1 MQRYFVAMRAM
12 IARNLINMRRYI
24 FNTISGLVTMYI
36 VFMLLFLGIRGIGGA
51 ALAGGTT
58 LEGLIVS
65 YLLWVLS
72 ISAYS
77 DLAWDL
83 NQEAQVGTLEQLYIS
98 PIGFNW
104 LNAFNII
111 SGLGFSFLLSGVL
124 LVVMMVSTGKYLSV
138 DLISVLPLMIAS
150 LLGVYGIG
158 FAMGGLALVFKRIQ
172 AFFQIF
178 QFVFVAFLAL
188 PLDRFPW
195 AQFLPLTMGG
205 HLLRQVMIHG
215 TRLWE
220 LPATSLAVLALT
232 GICYLALGLI
242 TFEWSARI
250 AKRKGL
256 LGHY

>member
-1 MQRYFVAMRAM
+1 VQRYLIAMRAM
-12 IARNLINMRRYI
+12 IARNLITMRRYV

-36 VFMLLFLGIRGIGGA
+36 VFMLLFMGVRGIGGA

-98 PIGFNW
+98 PIGFSW
-104 LNAFNII
+104 LNAFNLI
-111 SGLGFSFLLSGVL
+111 SGLGLSFVFAAVL
-124 LVVMMVSTGKYLSV
+124 LTLMMLTTGTYLNLDLVSVV
-138 DLISVLPLMIAS
+138 PLMITA
-150 LLGVYGIG
+150 LLSVYGIG

-172 AFFQIF
+172 SFFQIF

-205 HLLRQVMIHG
+205 HLLRQVMVHG
-215 TRLWE
+215 LRLWE
-220 LPATSLAVLALT
+220 LPVGSLAVLILT
-232 GICYLALGLI
+232 GVGYLALGL
-242 TFEWSARI
+242 TVFEWSAKV

>member
-1 MQRYFVAMRAM
+1 MQRYLIAMRAM
-12 IARNLINMRRYI
+12 ITRNLINMRRYV
-24 FNTISGLVTMYI
+24 FNTISMLVTFYI
-36 VFMLLFLGIRGIGGA
+36 VFMLLFLGVRGIGGA
-51 ALAGGTT
+51 ALASGNT
-58 LEGLIVS
+58 LEGLIVG
-65 YLLWVLS
+65 YLLWMLS
-72 ISAYS
+72 LSAYS

-83 NQEAQVGTLEQLYIS
+83 NQEAQVGTLEQLYVS

-104 LNAFNII
+104 LNAFNLI
-111 SGLGFSFLLSGVL
+111 SGLVLSFVISGVL
-124 LVVMMVSTGKYLSV
+124 LVVMMLSTGKYLSV
-138 DLISVLPLMIAS
+138 DLISVLPLMILS

-158 FAMGGLALVFKRIQ
+158 FAMGGLALIFKRIQ

-220 LPATSLAVLALT
+220 LPASSVAVVVVTGVSYLAVGLAV
-232 GICYLALGLI
+232 
-242 TFEWSARI
+242 FEWSARI

>member
-1 MQRYFVAMRAM
+1 MQRYLVAMRAM
-12 IARNLINMRRYI
+12 IARNLINMRRYV

-36 VFMLLFLGIRGIGGA
+36 VFLLLFLGVRGIGGA

-58 LEGLIVS
+58 LEGIVVS

-104 LNAFNII
+104 LNAFNLI
-111 SGLGFSFLLSGVL
+111 SGLGLSFVFAAVL
-124 LVVMMVSTGKYLSV
+124 LTLMMVTTGTYLNLDLVSV
-138 DLISVLPLMIAS
+138 VPLMILA

-205 HLLRQVMIHG
+205 HLLRQVMIQG
-215 TRLWE
+215 VRLWE

-232 GICYLALGLI
+232 GVCYLALGLAV
-242 TFEWSARI
+242 FEWSARI

>member
-1 MQRYFVAMRAM
+1 MQRYLIAMRAM
-12 IARNLINMRRYI
+12 ITRNLINMRRYM

-36 VFMLLFLGIRGIGGA
+36 VFMLLFMGVRGIGGA

-65 YLLWVLS
+65 YLVWVLS

-98 PIGFNW
+98 PIGFNC
-104 LNAFNII
+104 LNAFNLI
-111 SGLGFSFLLSGVL
+111 SGLGLSFVIAAVL
-124 LVVMMVSTGKYLSV
+124 LTLMMLTTGTYLNLDLVSVV
-138 DLISVLPLMIAS
+138 PLMITA
-150 LLGVYGIG
+150 LLSVYGIG
-158 FAMGGLALVFKRIQ
+158 FAMGGLALIFKRIQ

-188 PLDRFPW
+188 PLDHFPW

-205 HLLRQVMIHG
+205 HLLRQVMVQG

-232 GICYLALGLI
+232 GVCYLALGL
-242 TFEWSARI
+242 TVFEWSVRI

>member
-1 MQRYFVAMRAM
+1 MQRYIIAMRAM
-12 IARNLINMRRYI
+12 ITRNLINMRRYM

-36 VFMLLFLGIRGIGGA
+36 VFMLLFMGVRGIGGA

-58 LEGLIVS
+58 LEGLVVS
-65 YLLWVLS
+65 YLVWVLS

-104 LNAFNII
+104 LNAFNLI
-111 SGLGFSFLLSGVL
+111 SGLGLSFVFAAVLLTLMMLTTGTYLNLDLVSVVPLMVTALLS
-124 LVVMMVSTGKYLSV
+124 
-138 DLISVLPLMIAS
+138 
-150 LLGVYGIG
+150 VYGIG

-205 HLLRQVMIHG
+205 HLLRQVMVQG

-232 GICYLALGLI
+232 GVCYLALGL
-242 TFEWSARI
+242 TVFEWSARI

>member
-12 IARNLINMRRYI
+12 IARNLSNMRRYV

-36 VFMLLFLGIRGIGGA
+36 VFMLLFMGVRGIGGA

-58 LEGLIVS
+58 LEGLVVS
-65 YLLWVLS
+65 YLVWVLS

-104 LNAFNII
+104 LNAFNLI
-111 SGLGFSFLLSGVL
+111 SGLGLSFVFATVL
-124 LVVMMVSTGKYLSV
+124 LTLMMLTTGTYLNL
-138 DLISVLPLMIAS
+138 DLISVVPLMITA
-150 LLGVYGIG
+150 LLSVYGIG
-158 FAMGGLALVFKRIQ
+158 FAMGGLALIFKRIQ

-205 HLLRQVMIHG
+205 HLLRQVMVHG

-220 LPATSLAVLALT
+220 LPTTSLAVLVLT
-232 GICYLALGLI
+232 GVTYLALGLA

>member
-1 MQRYFVAMRAM
+1 MQRYLIAMRAM
-12 IARNLINMRRYI
+12 VVRNLINMRRYA

-36 VFMLLFLGIRGIGGA
+36 VFMLLFLGVRGIGGA
-51 ALAGGTT
+51 AIAGGTT

-104 LNAFNII
+104 LNAFNLI
-111 SGLGFSFLLSGVL
+111 SGLLLSFVFAGVL
-124 LVVMMVSTGKYLSV
+124 LTVMILSTGKTLNL
-138 DLISVLPLMIAS
+138 DLASILPLLITAVLS
-150 LLGVYGIG
+150 VYGIG
-158 FAMGGLALVFKRIQ
+158 FAMGGLALIFKRIQ

-188 PLDRFPW
+188 PLDSFPW

-205 HLLRQVMIHG
+205 HLLRQVMVHG
-215 TRLWE
+215 VRLWE
-220 LPATSLAVLALT
+220 LPPSSLAVLAFV
-232 GICYLALGLI
+232 GIGYLVLGLI
-242 TFEWSARI
+242 IFEWSARI

>member
-1 MQRYFVAMRAM
+1 MQRYLIAMRAM
-12 IARNLINMRRYI
+12 ITRNLINMRRYM

-36 VFMLLFLGIRGIGGA
+36 VFMLLFMGVRGIGGA

-58 LEGLIVS
+58 LEGLVVS
-65 YLLWVLS
+65 YLVWVLS

-104 LNAFNII
+104 LNAFNLI
-111 SGLGFSFLLSGVL
+111 SGLGLSFVFAAVL
-124 LVVMMVSTGKYLSV
+124 LTLMMLTTGTYLNLDLVSVV
-138 DLISVLPLMIAS
+138 PLMITA
-150 LLGVYGIG
+150 LLSVYGIG

-205 HLLRQVMIHG
+205 HLLRQVMVQG

-232 GICYLALGLI
+232 GVCYLALGL
-242 TFEWSARI
+242 TVFEWSARI